1 MYVIVYDGDIMFES
15 LSDKL
20 QDIFSQLGK
29 RGVLREEDVKQV
41 MREIRLALLEA
52 DVNYRVV
59 KDFTSQV
66 REKAVGEEVSRAL
79 NPAQQVIKIVHQE
92 LVDTLGEPGRLQ
104 LSGRA
109 PYVIMLV
116 GLQGSGKT
124 TTAAKMALHLR
135 SQGHFPLM
143 VAADIY
149 RPAAIEQLEVLGRQL
164 SIPVY
169 SESMDA
175 DPPAI
180 AQRSM
185 EAARGRGSDVV
196 ILDTAGRLQVDDQ
209 MMSELESIRE
219 RVKPVEVLLVAD
231 AMTGQEAVNI
241 AEGFNERVGLTGL
254 VLTKVDGD
262 ARGGAAISMR
272 AVTGVP
278 IKFLG
283 TGEKLNELEAFH
295 PDRLASRIL
304 GMGDMLS
311 LIERAEDAFDAEQA
325 AKMEQKLRKGE
336 FDLEDFLD
344 QLRQVRR
351 MGPLQEILEM
361 VPGMGN
367 AMRGIDIDQAEAEK
381 QLTYVEAI
389 ILSMTPEERRNPK
402 VLNGSRR
409 RRIAEGS
416 GTSVQQV
423 NQLISQHRQM
433 KRMMKRLNQGKLRG
447 LQGLFR

>member
-1 MYVIVYDGDIMFES
+1 
-15 LSDKL
+15 
-20 QDIFSQLGK
+20 
-29 RGVLREEDVKQV
+29 
-41 MREIRLALLEA
+41 
-52 DVNYRVV
+52 
-59 KDFTSQV
+59 
-66 REKAVGEEVSRAL
+66 
-79 NPAQQVIKIVHQE
+79 
-92 LVDTLGEPGRLQ
+92 
-104 LSGRA
+104 
-109 PYVIMLV
+109 MLV

-143 VAADIY
+143 VAADVY

-164 SIPVY
+164 SIPVH
-169 SESMDA
+169 SESVDA

-180 AQRSM
+180 AQRSL
-185 EAARGRGSDVV
+185 ETAREHGSDVV
-196 ILDTAGRLQVDDQ
+196 ILDTAGRLQIDDQ
-209 MMSELESIRE
+209 MMSELESIRDK
-219 RVKPVEVLLVAD
+219 VQPVEVLLVAD
-231 AMTGQEAVNI
+231 AMTGQEAVSI
-241 AEGFNERVGLTGL
+241 AEGFDQRVGLTGL

-272 AVTGVP
+272 EVTGVP

-283 TGEKLNELEAFH
+283 TGEKLNELELFH

-311 LIERAEDAFDAEQA
+311 LIERAEETFDAEQA
-325 AKMEQKLRKGE
+325 AKMEKKLREGE
-336 FDLEDFLD
+336 FDLEDFLE

-367 AMRGIDIDQAEAEK
+367 AMRGIELDQAEAEK
-381 QLTYVEAI
+381 QLKYVEAI
-389 ILSMTPEERRNPK
+389 ILSMTPEERRNPR